1 MAKSI
6 PSPSTAYHEG
16 DMLTN
21 ALYAQM
27 ESPLPADFTLSYGV
41 RYTWVQSEMK
51 HAEGS
56 KTNS

>member
-6 PSPSTAYHEG
+6 PYTSTAYHEG

-27 ESPLPADFTLSYGV
+27 ESTLPADFTLSYGV
-41 RYTWVQSEMK
+41 RYTWV
-51 HAEGS
+51 
-56 KTNS
+56 